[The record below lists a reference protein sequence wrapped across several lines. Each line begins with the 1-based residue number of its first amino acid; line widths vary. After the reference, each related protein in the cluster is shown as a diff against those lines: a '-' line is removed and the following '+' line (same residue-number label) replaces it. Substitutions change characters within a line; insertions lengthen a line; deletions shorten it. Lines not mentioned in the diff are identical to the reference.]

1 MARAKTTN
9 ADPLGHDSFLDVVAN
24 MVGILIILV
33 MVVGMRA
40 KNAPIQAAIE
50 AATAQTREELARQAA
65 VEQSIRG
72 DVWKIATEIERVRA
86 EAVRRCAYRDTLAT
100 AVSLLEHELKQ
111 LEAQMDAG
119 AKEDFELVRR
129 IAETRRRLQELR
141 REQVRLE
148 QAEPEPVVLEN
159 RPTPL
164 SRVVDDHEAHFQLR
178 GGYIAYI
185 PLEDL
190 VADFKADARRK
201 LGRLNEVSEITE
213 TVGPRGGFRL
223 RYTLERKQVPPEVA
237 AATGISG
244 SYAQLKRWT
253 LIPVREPLGEP
264 IRTVSTNFAGSA
276 THSTRWATRWPA
288 GRCPS
293 ACRSAARPKAASRR
307 RNSPRACRA
316 VWAVRPATLFSGVER
331 PGTHRPSQCCYGR
344 ETDINGVAGS
354 AFAGVSHRRVASTI
368 PRSIA

>member
-264 IRTVSTNFAGSA
+264 AENAL
-276 THSTRWATRWPA
+276 
-288 GRCPS
+288 
-293 ACRSAARPKAASRR
+293 
-307 RNSPRACRA
+307 N
-316 VWAVRPATLFSGVER
+316 E
-331 PGTHRPSQCCYGR
+331 
-344 ETDINGVAGS
+344 GS
-354 AFAGVSHRRVASTI
+354 AFREALAKFLPGRSAITIWIYPDSFDEFRRIRDALYKMGYSVAGRPLPFGMPISGSPEGSKSA
-368 PRSIA
+368 AQ